1 LNRVQTVLLAS
12 LRGLRLPWFKS
23 GDRSPDAES
32 ASDTLRGRSR
42 VASGEVGSGG
52 FEPEPDVLAALR
64 ASGRVQT
71 ALALDSR
78 AAGEQRRE
86 NGSGFGRI

>member
-1 LNRVQTVLLAS
+1 
-12 LRGLRLPWFKS
+12 
-23 GDRSPDAES
+23 
-32 ASDTLRGRSR
+32 